1 MHVRTTVAFR
11 RDALHWRP
19 CASCVFVIAFPEL
32 VAHIWQWAAMSST
45 SPTPVYYVIFCAVAV
60 TVLKAVNEEV
70 TEPYMVRCCV
80 ISARR
85 CAEDAEY
92 RRTSLS
98 MSRRRRRT
106 VRETTGPGTQRSPL
120 LPVCT
125 LAYILLSECR
135 G

>member
-32 VAHIWQWAAMSST
+32 VAYIWQWAVMSST

-70 TEPYMVRCCV
+70 TKPYMVRRCV
-80 ISARR
+80 ILVRKFT
-85 CAEDAEY
+85 EDAEHH
-92 RRTSLS
+92 RTSLS

-106 VRETTGPGTQRSPL
+106 AMVTTGRGIRRSRRL
-120 LPVCT
+120 QDCESRIFDVERT
-125 LAYILLSECR
+125 Y
-135 G
+135 

>member
-1 MHVRTTVAFR
+1 MRVRTTVAFR

-70 TEPYMVRCCV
+70 TKPYMVRRCV
-80 ISARR
+80 ILVRKFT
-85 CAEDAEY
+85 EDAEHH
-92 RRTSLS
+92 RTSLS

-106 VRETTGPGTQRSPL
+106 AMVTTGRGIRRSRRL
-120 LPVCT
+120 QDCESRIFDVERTC
-125 LAYILLSECR
+125 
-135 G
+135 